1 MGRKTGHWCDVS
13 GKAVPFQGP
22 PRYG

>member
-1 MGRKTGHWCDVS
+1 LRRNRGHRCDVS